1 MRLKKIDGDTA
12 LAAGVAAGLVA
23 WQGAR
28 WLREAD
34 LTGNVAL
41 VTGGSRGLGFI
52 VARELL
58 KEGCT
63 VAICAR
69 DAAELERAR
78 LQLDATGERVFA
90 FPCDVADEAQV
101 QQLVAEVTARFGR
114 VDVLVNN
121 AGIIQSG
128 SIRRQTVEDF
138 QSAMAIMFWGT
149 VYPTLAVLPQMLE
162 RRGGRIA
169 NVTSIGGKVAIPHLA
184 PYCSAKFAA
193 TGFSEGLRAEL
204 ARYGVTVTTICPGL
218 MRTGSHL
225 NASFKAGDER
235 EFALFAPLG
244 TLPPFSMDAERAARQ
259 IVRALKRGDAER
271 TLSVPAT
278 LAARFHGLFPG
289 LTSDL
294 LGLVN
299 RFLPDAPGEGMA
311 GTLRQDKGRAI
322 QERLQSPLFEKLT
335 GWGISAAERFNGL
348 PGPSPTVPEH
358 ERDKPLMAA

>member
-1 MRLKKIDGDTA
+1 MFSKKIDGETA
-12 LAAGVAAGLVA
+12 LVAGLAAGIVA
-23 WQGAR
+23 WQGVH

-34 LTGNVAL
+34 LSGHVAL

-78 LQLDATGERVFA
+78 QELDPAAERVFA

-101 QQLVAEVTARFGR
+101 QQLVADVTARFGR
-114 VDVLVNN
+114 IDVLVNN

-128 SIRRQTVEDF
+128 SIRRQTVADF
-138 QSAMAIMFWGT
+138 QTAMAIMFWGT

-162 RRGGRIA
+162 RRAGRIL
-169 NVTSIGGKVAIPHLA
+169 NVTSIGGKVAIPHLV
-184 PYCSAKFAA
+184 PYGSAKFAA
-193 TGFSEGLRAEL
+193 TGFSQGLRAEL
-204 ARYGVTVTTICPGL
+204 ARYGITVTTICPGL

-225 NASFKAGDER
+225 NAYFKDGDER
-235 EFALFAPLG
+235 EFALFGPMG
-244 TLPPFSMDAERAARQ
+244 TLPPFSMDAERAAKQ

-271 TLSVPAT
+271 TLGIPAT
-278 LAARFHGLFPG
+278 LAARFNGLFPG
-289 LTSDL
+289 LTADL

-299 RFLPDAPGEGMA
+299 RLLPDAPGDGMA
-311 GTLRQDKGRAI
+311 GTFRQDRGLEI
-322 QERLQSPLFEKLT
+322 QERMQSPLFEKLT
-335 GWGISAAERFNGL
+335 GWGISAARRFNGL
-348 PGPSPTVPEH
+348 PGPDPTIPEH
-358 ERDKPLMAA
+358 EREKPVMAT